1 MFYDSTTCIFFGI
14 LVLLYI
20 LIVIYKKG
28 AIRRGI
34 STYQTEYQKRKRTK
48 KEMVLS
54 AIRSLIH
61 FKKAFKKESS
71 YIYNEIPIH
80 LPL

>member
-28 AIRRGI
+28 AIRRADI
-34 STYQTEYQKRKRTK
+34 NVPNRVPKKKKDQKRNGTFCYK
-48 KEMVLS
+48 
-54 AIRSLIH
+54 I
-61 FKKAFKKESS
+61 S
-71 YIYNEIPIH
+71 YPFQKSI
-80 LPL
+80 